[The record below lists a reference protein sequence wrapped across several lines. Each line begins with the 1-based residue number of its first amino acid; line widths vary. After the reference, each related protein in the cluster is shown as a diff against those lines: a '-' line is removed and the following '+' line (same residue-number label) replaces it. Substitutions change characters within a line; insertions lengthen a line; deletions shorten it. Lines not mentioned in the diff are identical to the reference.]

1 MATDQLL
8 PLAIAGLLVGILGTL
23 LAVLALMQARGA
35 RQTLAGLLIDEEG
48 SGGDGRLTKAL
59 HALRTHGDQLASA
72 GERLEQLEAAL
83 PQAISRIGLIHF
95 QAFEDV
101 GGGQSSALALLD
113 ELGDGAVLTAIHS
126 RAGTRVYVK
135 QITAGRGEV
144 TIGEEEGAA
153 IAAALAAPRHGS
165 AKR

>member
-1 MATDQLL
+1 MCSSDL
-8 PLAIAGLLVGILGTL
+8 
-23 LAVLALMQARGA
+23 
-35 RQTLAGLLIDEEG
+35 
-48 SGGDGRLTKAL
+48 
-59 HALRTHGDQLASA
+59 
-72 GERLEQLEAAL
+72 LEAAL

-113 ELGDGAVLTAIHS
+113 ERGDGAVLTSIHS

-153 IAAALAAPRHGS
+153 IAAALAAPRHGP

>member
-1 MATDQLL
+1 
-8 PLAIAGLLVGILGTL
+8 
-23 LAVLALMQARGA
+23 
-35 RQTLAGLLIDEEG
+35 
-48 SGGDGRLTKAL
+48 
-59 HALRTHGDQLASA
+59 
-72 GERLEQLEAAL
+72 
-83 PQAISRIGLIHF
+83 
-95 QAFEDV
+95 
-101 GGGQSSALALLD
+101 
-113 ELGDGAVLTAIHS
+113 LTAIHS